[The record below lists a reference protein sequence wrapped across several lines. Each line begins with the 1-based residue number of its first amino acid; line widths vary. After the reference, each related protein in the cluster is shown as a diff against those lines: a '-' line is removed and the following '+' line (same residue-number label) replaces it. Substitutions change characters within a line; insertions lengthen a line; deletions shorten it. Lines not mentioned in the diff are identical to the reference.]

1 MSAAITTVTTNA
13 AAARSVDSFASSLDT
28 YNASAHYSGLFSAH
42 YTGLS
47 SLALLL
53 NLIQFWAAS
62 GGPSTIEARG
72 DVLPR
77 DMPSMP
83 YRRAASLSSSS
94 GSSPKE
100 KVALTSSS
108 KSIKRKMIVANS
120 SPTPDPEATR
130 TAFRKQSALLMSV
143 SMALHFFGYEFARS
157 ANLSLFTSKT
167 AGFSSPGAFPLA
179 MACVSPFSFVL
190 LMGYGRELSLRGPR
204 AALRNTG
211 LFCAAFLSLTG
222 GGASVLDNAS
232 FALPLDEGCE
242 HDHFQLGM
250 LIPSKIMIWTSF
262 IFQQSYAH
270 LLYTQHWSFLGSVLT
285 SAEGAS
291 YFSPIAGLSSLSSAL
306 AGAIVGKIV
315 DKSGLG
321 GLLGIAS
328 ASLLLS
334 VLLSDLAYGLS
345 EKHDFDPAEEM
356 KRKKAEKD
364 KLSATK
370 GQKEVGLLK
379 KTRDMFD
386 RVPVLGALF
395 CEVISFQ
402 SLATILNVCMVTRLK
417 EALTDDAVRAAW
429 TGRFYAY
436 VNGVS
441 GLLQFVLLPLFLK
454 HGDITWIWRTMPL
467 LPLICTLITSM
478 QASHASLNLL
488 AFSFFATKVI
498 DYALR
503 NVLSEMVYVPLDF
516 DSRYLGKEL
525 IGVFGNRFGKSGIS
539 LVLSGL
545 GALFGSFGVSEL
557 TKITSVTGGIWFWFA
572 YQLSNYIPSL
582 GVDDDASNKKKR

>member
-1 MSAAITTVTTNA
+1 MSAAITTVTTIS
-13 AAARSVDSFASSLDT
+13 AAARSVDSFSSSLDT
-28 YNASAHYSGLFSAH
+28 YESAHYSGLFSVH

-53 NLIQFWAAS
+53 NLFQFWAIA
-62 GGPSTIEARG
+62 GGPSTIEAR
-72 DVLPR
+72 DEVLPR
-77 DMPSMP
+77 DIPSMP
-83 YRRAASLSSSS
+83 YGRASLSSSA
-94 GSSPKE
+94 SSPKE

-108 KSIKRKMIVANS
+108 RSIKRNMIVAS
-120 SPTPDPEATR
+120 PSPTPDPEATK
-130 TAFRKQSALLMSV
+130 TAFRKQSALLMSI

-334 VLLSDLAYGLS
+334 ILLADLAYGLS

-441 GLLQFVLLPLFLK
+441 GLLQFVLLPIFLK
-454 HGDITWIWRTMPL
+454 HGDITWLWRSMPL

-478 QASHASLNLL
+478 QASPSLNLL
-488 AFSFFATKVI
+488 AFSFFAAKVI

-516 DSRYLGKEL
+516 DSRYLGKEV

-557 TKITSVTGGIWFWFA
+557 TKITSVTGGIWFWCA

-582 GVDDDASNKKKR
+582 GGDVDANNKKKL